1 MKSLVMFQFKKVYY
15 FLLVIT
21 VISFFGY
28 LVVFET
34 NTTET
39 LGKNKKAI
47 LMAIWFVSIAVIGFY
62 GSKNTKEKW
71 MISIWI
77 LQYLFAF
84 LFSACYLGL
93 YFYLD
98 DFPLNIKTVMASI
111 RNFYLTPVPF
121 AFLLLMKLK
130 IKDKSE
136 K

>member
-1 MKSLVMFQFKKVYY
+1 MLKFKQVYFY
-15 FLLVIT
+15 LLAIA

-47 LMAIWFVSIAVIGFY
+47 LMTIWFVSITVIGFY
-62 GSKNTKEKW
+62 GCKNTKEKW
-71 MISIWI
+71 MISFWI

-84 LFSACYLGL
+84 LFSACYFGL
-93 YFYLD
+93 YFFLD
-98 DFPLNIKTVMASI
+98 DFPMNIKTVMASI

-121 AFLLLMKLK
+121 AFLLLMKK
-130 IKDKSE
+130 IQSPPGRGRE
-136 K
+136 FR

>member
-1 MKSLVMFQFKKVYY
+1 MVKNNQVYF
-15 FLLVIT
+15 FLLAIV

-28 LVVFET
+28 LYVFET
-34 NTTET
+34 NSTET

-62 GSKNTKEKW
+62 GSKYTKEKW
-71 MISIWI
+71 VISIWVM
-77 LQYLFAF
+77 QYLFAF

-98 DFPLNIKTVMASI
+98 DFPMNIKTVMASI

-121 AFLLLMKLK
+121 AFLLLMRK
-130 IKDKSE
+130 IQSPH
-136 K
+136 

>member
-1 MKSLVMFQFKKVYY
+1 MFKFKQVYY
-15 FLLVIT
+15 YLLAIA

-47 LMAIWFVSIAVIGFY
+47 LMSIWFVSIAVIGFY

-71 MISIWI
+71 IRTIWL
-77 LQYLFAF
+77 LQYFFAF

-98 DFPLNIKTVMASI
+98 DFPMTIKTVMASI

-130 IKDKSE
+130 IKDKR
-136 K
+136 